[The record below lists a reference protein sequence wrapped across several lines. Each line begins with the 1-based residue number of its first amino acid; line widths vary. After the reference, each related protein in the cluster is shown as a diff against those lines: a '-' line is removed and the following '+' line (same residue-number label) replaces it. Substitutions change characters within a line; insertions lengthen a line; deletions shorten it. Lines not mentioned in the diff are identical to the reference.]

1 MSVKKII
8 APVTIAGALLVGGIA
23 STGTAFAATP
33 ATAGATAS
41 AAKSGHPLAAWLR
54 AHRRQIVKAG
64 VAISAKTIGVSSK
77 DLVSELRSG
86 KSVAQVAAE
95 HGVSTTTVVNA
106 LVGAADA
113 KVNSEVAS
121 HNLTAAQGATIEAAL
136 PAAIAKA
143 VDKVR

>member
-33 ATAGATAS
+33 ATAGTAAS
-41 AAKSGHPLAAWLR
+41 AAKSAHPLAAWLH
-54 AHRRQIVKAG
+54 AHRRAIVKAG
-64 VAISAKTIGVSSK
+64 VTTSAKTIGISSK

-86 KSVAQVAAE
+86 KSIAQVATE
-95 HGVSTTTVVNA
+95 HGVSPTTVVNA

-113 KVNSEVAS
+113 KVNAEVAS
-121 HNLTAAQGATIEAAL
+121 HNLTAAQGSKIEAAL
-136 PAAIAKA
+136 PAAITKA
-143 VDKVR
+143 VNKVR